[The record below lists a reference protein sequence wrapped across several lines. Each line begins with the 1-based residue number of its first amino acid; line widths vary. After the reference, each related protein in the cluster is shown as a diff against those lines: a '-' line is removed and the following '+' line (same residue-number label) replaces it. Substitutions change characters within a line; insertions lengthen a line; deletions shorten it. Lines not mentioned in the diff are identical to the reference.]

1 MPSLRSRKFLSCF
14 YCGKR
19 TNLRFDGRQSFD
31 CSHCEATNWLDENGD
46 ITDPPTST
54 PLDAAPAPAPQYA
67 VSFSSTFNSRN
78 PTAHRASSPD
88 GSAMDSIFCTTCL
101 KNQHIYTEALRQF
114 ELPDDQNDP
123 EYNDRVRAFRKWR
136 GDLEQRYPQVCATC
150 EPKVQQQLNKASYTA
165 KTDHLRRVMDRTR
178 ARRHEVK
185 RRGVLD
191 VLDSVG
197 RVTWNIA
204 FALEFCWHVS
214 VLCALFVQD
223 DEVAATTHWLVA
235 PLRNTCHYALMF
247 SPNAD
252 RFIRWSM
259 TLGLASFAWNPKF
272 KQTIRGFT
280 AHILGVGQWYT
291 YQLLILFIRL
301 TCLFVSQYNE
311 SKGIT
316 PASQL
321 GAHLVIG
328 LLMFY
333 VYTMSGRAIRLDT
346 TPLFGANKPVSLV
359 PADEP
364 KPSPQSRRDDM
375 GSILDEILET
385 PSRPNKALPQQQ
397 QQQRPNLGSPLR
409 YSMSSGSQR
418 PQNAPFELHPR
429 RAQPASGFGS
439 LRLDD
444 EPVQRQTEPPVAQ
457 YGDEMDWSPSGSQ
470 HRAFSTHN
478 PHKVKN
484 PNPRFSDAPIEDKP
498 GPFWYKIPPAPTT
511 PAQRLRNPP
520 MKPII
525 RDSPK
530 DIPENFFSKTRSG
543 PLDIGS
549 PARNMEQ
556 NNMVFRET
564 SFHAPQAKDEATE
577 GLSRMMGSF
586 SLSPEPEMRKAG
598 AYRTKSAVFSTPSHV
613 SNVPLSNTRTRMAEL
628 IILFGALWAWIM
640 ALESQEEYAP
650 TLALG
655 AIIINLAMSVR
666 LAVDLADSQI
676 QQGKTQAN
684 LRFSFVN
691 LAALQILAAMV
702 LLWRL
707 YMDSITTVMH
717 GAYGSTLIGVTIIH
731 HVWHVFC

>member
-1 MPSLRSRKFLSCF
+1 MR
-14 YCGKR
+14 
-19 TNLRFDGRQSFD
+19 RQPQ
-31 CSHCEATNWLDENGD
+31 H
-46 ITDPPTST
+46 
-54 PLDAAPAPAPQYA
+54 PQYA
-67 VSFSSTFNSRN
+67 TSFSSSFSSR
-78 PTAHRASSPD
+78 PPAAHAASSSD
-88 GSAMDSIFCTTCL
+88 GSAMDSIFCSTCL

-178 ARRHEVK
+178 ARRREVK

-197 RVTWNIA
+197 RVTWHVA
-204 FALEFCWHVS
+204 FALEFCWHAS

-223 DEVAATTHWLVA
+223 DEVAKTTHWLVA
-235 PLRNTCHYALMF
+235 PLRNTCYYALMF
-247 SPNAD
+247 SPDAD
-252 RFIRWSM
+252 RYIRWSM
-259 TLGLASFAWNPKF
+259 TLGLASFAWNPRF

-316 PASQL
+316 AASQL

-333 VYTMSGRAIRLDT
+333 VYTSSGRAIRLDT
-346 TPLFGANKPVSLV
+346 TPLFGSNKPVTLA

-364 KPSPQSRRDDM
+364 QLSPQSRRDDM
-375 GSILDEILET
+375 GSILDEILES
-385 PSRPNKALPQQQ
+385 PARPNKALQQQ
-397 QQQRPNLGSPLR
+397 QPRPMLGSPLR
-409 YSMSSGSQR
+409 YSVSTGGQQEPQSGG
-418 PQNAPFELHPR
+418 FELHPR
-429 RAQPASGFGS
+429 RVQPASGLGS

-444 EPVQRQTEPPVAQ
+444 EPVRSQPEPPVVQ

-470 HRAFSTHN
+470 HRAFNTHN
-478 PHKVKN
+478 PFKVKN

-530 DIPENFFSKTRSG
+530 DIPENFFSTTRRG
-543 PLDIGS
+543 PVDIVA
-549 PARNMEQ
+549 PARNVEQ
-556 NNMVFRET
+556 SNMIFRES
-564 SFHAPQAKDEATE
+564 SFHAPEAKDEATE
-577 GLSRMMGSF
+577 RLSRMMGSF
-586 SLSPEPEMRKAG
+586 SLTPEPESHRAG
-598 AYRTKSAVFSTPSHV
+598 AFRARAGVFSTPSHV
-613 SNVPLSNTRTRMAEL
+613 SNEPLNNSRTRMAEL
-628 IILFGALWAWIM
+628 LVLFGALWAWIT

-655 AIIINLAMSVR
+655 AIIINLAMTVR

-676 QQGKTQAN
+676 QQGENSSALALF
-684 LRFSFVN
+684 LRKSCCVADFGGNGPVVEV
-691 LAALQILAAMV
+691 I
-702 LLWRL
+702 
-707 YMDSITTVMH
+707 
-717 GAYGSTLIGVTIIH
+717 YG
-731 HVWHVFC
+731 